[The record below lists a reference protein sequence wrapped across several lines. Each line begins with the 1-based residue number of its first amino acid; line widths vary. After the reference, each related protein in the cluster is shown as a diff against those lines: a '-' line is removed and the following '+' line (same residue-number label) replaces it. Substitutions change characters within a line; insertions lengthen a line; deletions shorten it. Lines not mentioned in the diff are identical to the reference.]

1 MTASIHNYQQHA
13 AVATATANAA
23 SAALASNMQL
33 MPYTAQT
40 KTLNPDELSK
50 LYSMN
55 QYARPMLPSS
65 NMLNFPTQIHT
76 GVGGGIG
83 MGSTQQIPTSNI
95 TNQMSLA
102 QANPNSAQ
110 FLATSPYLQQ
120 GKINQISSKAR
131 LGISLC
137 KIS

>member
-1 MTASIHNYQQHA
+1 M

-23 SAALASNMQL
+23 AAAATVSNMQL

-65 NMLNFPTQIHT
+65 NLLNFPAQIHS
-76 GVGGGIG
+76 GVGVGVGIG
-83 MGSTQQIPTSNI
+83 MGGPQHIPTSNI
-95 TNQMSLA
+95 ANQVSLA
-102 QANPNSAQ
+102 QVQANANPAQ
-110 FLATSPYLQQ
+110 FLATSQYLQQ
-120 GKINQISSKAR
+120 GAKMTR
-131 LGISLC
+131 LIFETFY
-137 KIS
+137 

>member
-1 MTASIHNYQQHA
+1 MTGGIPYHV

-23 SAALASNMQL
+23 AASAATISNMQL

-76 GVGGGIG
+76 GVGVGLGI
-83 MGSTQQIPTSNI
+83 GSTQQIPTSNI
-95 TNQMSLA
+95 ANQMSLA
-102 QANPNSAQ
+102 QANTNSAQ
-110 FLATSPYLQQ
+110 FLATTPYLQQ
-120 GKINQISSKAR
+120 GKNKY
-131 LGISLC
+131 
-137 KIS
+137 KF